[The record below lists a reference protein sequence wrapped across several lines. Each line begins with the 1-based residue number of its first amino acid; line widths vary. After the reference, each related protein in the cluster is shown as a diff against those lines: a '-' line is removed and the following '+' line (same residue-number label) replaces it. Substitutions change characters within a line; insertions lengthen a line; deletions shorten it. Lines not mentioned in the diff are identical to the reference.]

1 MNVQA
6 LRKTNVI
13 PTPCVPTLKDP
24 TPAAVFEATKEMAE
38 TAPVRLVNFKRFNQT
53 ILVQQ
58 YLLPFMFP
66 TDADECGSPETN
78 SCHSNALCTNT
89 EGSYVCRCLRGYNGD
104 GRNCTGK
111 L

>member
-38 TAPVRLVNFKRFNQT
+38 TAPVRLVNFKRFNVT
-53 ILVQQ
+53 ILVK
-58 YLLPFMFP
+58 LVLTSF
-66 TDADECGSPETN
+66 
-78 SCHSNALCTNT
+78 
-89 EGSYVCRCLRGYNGD
+89 YVPNRCRRMWEP
-104 GRNCTGK
+104 
-111 L
+111 